1 MGGEFLP
8 MALLLD
14 VPTRSQNAALP
25 SKEAKQKPAREVAA
39 KEVDHDPLPRLAQGW
54 TAFWLLVETSSSRGE
69 WGGEFTPPPPH
80 HLPAAAWTGNNEKA
94 GAGGWIPPSDPAVW
108 HFNQEPARGTTV
120 SIPCLQRL
128 PGGCF
133 KMSGGRRAHTI

>member
-69 WGGEFTPPPPH
+69 WGGGGIHLTTTPPS
-80 HLPAAAWTGNNEKA
+80 
-94 GAGGWIPPSDPAVW
+94 PSSCMDRK
-108 HFNQEPARGTTV
+108 Q
-120 SIPCLQRL
+120 
-128 PGGCF
+128 
-133 KMSGGRRAHTI
+133 